1 MANYITKTG
10 MQRLRKRMQ
19 ELIQERPTV
28 IKQVVTAREMGD
40 LSENAEYHAARERQR
55 YLENEFNRLKS
66 RIEVLQVIDA
76 ADIPKDAVRFGARVI
91 IEEIKNNSLRK
102 VQLVGVDEI
111 YDSEDDYERISII
124 SPVGKPMI
132 GKKVGDQFTV
142 LAPIGK
148 REFKI
153 LEIK

>member
-1 MANYITKTG
+1 MANYITKEG

-19 ELIQERPTV
+19 VLIKERPTV

-55 YLENEFNRLKS
+55 YLENEYNRIKE
-66 RIEVLQVIDA
+66 RIEHLNVIDT
-76 ADIPKDAVRFGARVI
+76 ADIPKDAVRFGAKVI
-91 IEEIKNNSLRK
+91 VEELKNKTKKK

-111 YDSEDDYERISII
+111 YDSEDEYERISII

-132 GKKVGDQFTV
+132 GKKVGDEFTV
-142 LAPIGK
+142 NAPIGK